1 MKISERDYLIK
12 KHIQLSGAW
21 DLYVPFLLMG
31 NEISNNNIYGWIIP
45 NKLLISDY
53 AVKTLKFLISR
64 GLNAV
69 VNISHL
75 PIFENVGVY
84 PIILISNNKGE
95 KYHEY
100 EIKNIGDFTN
110 VSLHKK
116 TQSTLKRFKTLK
128 DFGILINSGTTGFE
142 AQKIIPLINEDNVGI
157 NFAVSGSVDPYML
170 DISYVPYM
178 KNKYHHPKIK
188 LDASLIAN
196 SKIDFWNTNKIVIA
210 GMTKRLEAYY
220 SKDPIALGVGIYG
233 IYGFSNYDPLFLLS
247 ILNSKFLTYYLVTEF
262 KDKHLAGGY
271 LAINKST
278 IEELPLVEIDVENQQ
293 PYIKKA
299 DLMLSLN
306 KELQEVSQKLQRS
319 LQRKFNLESMPNKFK
334 DWYLLSYSD
343 FIKELAKKK
352 VKLSLSDEAEW
363 EEYFNSEAKKALELK
378 SKIDATDKEIDQMVY
393 KLYDLTEE
401 EIKIVEGGNNE

>member
-1 MKISERDYLIK
+1 MKI
-12 KHIQLSGAW
+12 
-21 DLYVPFLLMG
+21 
-31 NEISNNNIYGWIIP
+31 
-45 NKLLISDY
+45 
-53 AVKTLKFLISR
+53 
-64 GLNAV
+64 
-69 VNISHL
+69 VNIPWWLCKS
-75 PIFENVGVY
+75 
-84 PIILISNNKGE
+84 
-95 KYHEY
+95 
-100 EIKNIGDFTN
+100 
-110 VSLHKK
+110 
-116 TQSTLKRFKTLK
+116 
-128 DFGILINSGTTGFE
+128 
-142 AQKIIPLINEDNVGI
+142 
-157 NFAVSGSVDPYML
+157 
-170 DISYVPYM
+170 
-178 KNKYHHPKIK
+178 
-188 LDASLIAN
+188 
-196 SKIDFWNTNKIVIA
+196 
-210 GMTKRLEAYY
+210 
-220 SKDPIALGVGIYG
+220 
-233 IYGFSNYDPLFLLS
+233 
-247 ILNSKFLTYYLVTEF
+247 
-262 KDKHLAGGY
+262 
-271 LAINKST
+271 AINKST